1 MKSILKTILNIITK
15 KEIYGVVLI
24 LAISY
29 FIYHTLVIILEDVIN
44 KGKSKYEQKK
54 RNTIIKL
61 FKNISKYIIIITA
74 GLALLSLYGIN
85 IKAMIAGVG
94 IAGTIVGLALQDT
107 FKDFIGGISIIM
119 ENYFIV
125 GDIVKYNNFTGEV
138 IEFGL
143 KSTKIKNVNGEVLM
157 LANRNIYEI
166 INLSQSS
173 QLVQLNLSVAYEE
186 KIENVEKVIKNNIL
200 PNIEKIENVMSN
212 STEYL
217 GISALDSSD
226 VKYLIQ
232 FKCGRETQWQTKR
245 DALRIIKSEFDK
257 HNIKIPYQQLEVH
270 NGK

>member
-1 MKSILKTILNIITK
+1 MKDVIKIILNVITK
-15 KEIYGVVLI
+15 KEVYGVVLI

-29 FIYHTLVIILEDVIN
+29 FIYQTIVIILEDVIN

-54 RNTIIKL
+54 RLTITKL
-61 FKNISKYIIIITA
+61 FKNISKYIIVVTA

-85 IKAMIAGVG
+85 IKGMLAGVG
-94 IAGTIVGLALQDT
+94 IAGTIIGLALQDT
-107 FKDFIGGISIIM
+107 FKDFIGGISIIL

-125 GDIVKYNNFTGEV
+125 GDIVKYGTFTGEV
-138 IEFGL
+138 IEFGF
-143 KSTKIKNVNGEVLM
+143 KSTKIKNVNGEILM

-173 QLVQLNLSVAYEE
+173 QLVQLNLSAAYEE
-186 KIENVEKVIKNNIL
+186 TVENVEKVINNYIL
-200 PNIEKIENVMSN
+200 PKIEKINNVTPKSA
-212 STEYL
+212 TYL

-245 DALRIIKSEFDK
+245 DALRVIKNECDK

-270 NGK
+270 NGE